1 MIVMVWP
8 DLLWGLII
16 YERKSK
22 HKEKKEIKVMI
33 MFGQVTEL
41 RAKSSRFWPLLCL
54 PHTII
59 AYGKKIFAMVE
70 VFSKQLE
77 IITRSS
83 WPISAT
89 AIQILSLLINRKVL
103 PK

>member
-1 MIVMVWP
+1 MR
-8 DLLWGLII
+8 
-16 YERKSK
+16 ENRSTK
-22 HKEKKEIKVMI
+22 KKEIKVMI

-41 RAKSSRFWPLLCL
+41 RAKSSRFWLLFCL